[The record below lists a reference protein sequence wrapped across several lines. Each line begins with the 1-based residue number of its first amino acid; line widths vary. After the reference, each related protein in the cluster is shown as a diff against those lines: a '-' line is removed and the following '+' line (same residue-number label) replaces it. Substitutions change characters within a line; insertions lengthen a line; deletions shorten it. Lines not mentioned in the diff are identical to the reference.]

1 MIGGPRSLKRFFFF
15 FFEEL
20 YASMGGTPG
29 IGGRRLVVVECIA
42 WGLAPHPSVST
53 FAIPSP
59 LLTVPS
65 GRRRR

>member
-1 MIGGPRSLKRFFFF
+1 MDPWEGPQGL
-15 FFEEL
+15 
-20 YASMGGTPG
+20 
-29 IGGRRLVVVECIA
+29 GGRRLVVVECIA
-42 WGLAPHPSVST
+42 WGLAPHPSLST

>member
-1 MIGGPRSLKRFFFF
+1 MDPWEGPQGL
-15 FFEEL
+15 
-20 YASMGGTPG
+20 
-29 IGGRRLVVVECIA
+29 GGRRLVVVECIA
-42 WGLAPHPSVST
+42 RGLAPHPSLST